1 LQNLKLIWNKGVT
14 MKISDLNYLES
25 ATEEQNVVGGF
36 TNEALAEAKADAIGE
51 RSESLTQTKAQ
62 AVEGLFSSSESLSV
76 AQAGG

>member
-1 LQNLKLIWNKGVT
+1 

-25 ATEEQNVVGGF
+25 ATEEQNVVGGLIDA

-62 AVEGLFSSSESLSV
+62 AVEGTFSSSESFSV

>member
-1 LQNLKLIWNKGVT
+1 

-25 ATEEQNVVGGF
+25 ATEEQNVVGGLTDY

-51 RSESLTQTKAQ
+51 RSESLTQTKAE
-62 AVEGLFSSSESLSV
+62 AVEGLFSSSESLSI

>member
-1 LQNLKLIWNKGVT
+1 

-36 TNEALAEAKADAIGE
+36 TITNVALAEATADAIGE
-51 RSESLTQTKAQ
+51 SSESLTQTIAQ
-62 AVEGLFSSSESLSV
+62 ASEGFFSSSESVSL